1 MSIMRLVIRN
11 RYGSAAGGLHR
22 YKGSG
27 IFSSIGRKLFSSG
40 LKKVINVATKTNLP
54 QKIANSVVN
63 GAQSVG
69 ENFGKAV
76 SEKLGQVAGEKV
88 VNTVKKTL
96 KRKLTPPEEQQI
108 VAPPP
113 KQARIDVNRLING
126 SGIVWD

>member
-27 IFSSIGRKLFSSG
+27 IFSSIGQKLFSSG

-96 KRKLTPPEEQQI
+96 KRKLSPPEEQQI
-108 VAPPP
+108 VTPPP
-113 KQARIDVNRLING
+113 KQARIDVNHLING
-126 SGIVWD
+126 SGIVFD

>member
-1 MSIMRLVIRN
+1 MRLVIRN

-40 LKKVINVATKTNLP
+40 LKKVINVATKANLP
-54 QKIANSVVN
+54 QKIANTVVN

-96 KRKLTPPEEQQI
+96 KRKLPPPEEQQI
-108 VAPPP
+108 VTPPP

-126 SGIVWD
+126 SGIVLD

>member
-1 MSIMRLVIRN
+1 MRLVIRN

-22 YKGSG
+22 YNGSG
-27 IFSSIGRKLFSSG
+27 MFSSIGRKLFSSG
-40 LKKVINVATKTNLP
+40 LKKVINVATKANLP
-54 QKIANSVVN
+54 QKIANTVVN

-69 ENFGKAV
+69 ENFGKTV
-76 SEKLGQVAGEKV
+76 SEKLGKVAGEKV

-113 KQARIDVNRLING
+113 KQTRIDVNRLING
-126 SGIVWD
+126 SGIVLD